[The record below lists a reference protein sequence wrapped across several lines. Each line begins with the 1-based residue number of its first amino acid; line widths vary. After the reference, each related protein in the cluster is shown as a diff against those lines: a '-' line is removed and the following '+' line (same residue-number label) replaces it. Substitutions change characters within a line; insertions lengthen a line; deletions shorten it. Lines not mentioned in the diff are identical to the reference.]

1 MKYKSIELI
10 NYAGIY
16 NGMGLNQISI
26 DFTKCVSNKIIIR
39 GSNGSGKSTLINAI
53 NPNPDSNDCFIPNA
67 EARKNICLTNNGIDY
82 VIRYIHPVT
91 NSGRGTTKGYIS
103 KTINGQLVELNPN
116 GNISSCKDILY
127 EEFNL
132 DSNFISLSKLSSEDR
147 GLVDNKP
154 SERKKLVNSIISVL
168 DTYNGIYK
176 NLSKKSSAFK
186 QLINSLTYKIDSL
199 GNEVQLNARLQNIEN
214 RLKALDDEKMRTI
227 EAIAAVK
234 LRINEFMN
242 ILRDNNYDIVVSE
255 LKDIS
260 SHNKVLRNQ
269 ILKKLQEFGISDIN
283 SIESFYVYIEKQI
296 IILEGEISSL
306 AKQSTTLLSQREVE
320 YKELENKRTKLESL
334 QSEYNY
340 FDLKNSMESLRATI
354 EQYDS
359 VFNQMGLMNINLI
372 TKSEYDSAMEAL
384 AYLRDLASN
393 IPTLWDI
400 NNISFV
406 INNETTAVNY
416 IASIPL
422 FKSRLEQSRASKAE
436 IDTKIAIYTSK
447 QDLINELNN
456 RPKECSIDNCPYI
469 KSAVEASK
477 QYPKEELDKLIEGSY
492 YFEDEINA
500 ILSNIKLYEEYADIL
515 NAITNIRRELNS
527 KMKFISKLPVRPDFK
542 ESFMQRIINLD
553 PFADI
558 DALYNYVDC
567 GNMIEE
573 YKVAKDQLARYE
585 SEYKIY
591 EAKNDIIESI
601 ARDIQVL
608 MQKTTDLA
616 NQIDDN
622 NSKSSELQ
630 KKLDDLRMAKTKVES
645 LISKIKDDLKP
656 SEQREAELIK
666 IKNSLNVNSTE
677 IDKLHGELEILNTN
691 FASANKDISHLSEE
705 RDAIKHSLILL
716 EEYKVELQEY
726 STKYTKIEKIRYY
739 SSPSTGIQTLFMQ
752 LYMNKIISTANELLS
767 LLFNGE
773 FVLQPFIINENEFRI
788 PCMGSGLLH
797 DDISSMSTAQK
808 CMISMILSFSILN
821 QSSTKYNVIML
832 DEIDAGLDTMN
843 RGFFI
848 DLLDRL
854 MLMLNAEQ
862 CFMISHNNELNTA
875 ICDLIILKNNNTDAY
890 QGNVIWQY

>member
-1 MKYKSIELI
+1 MRYKSIELI

-16 NGMGLNQISI
+16 NGMGVNQISI
-26 DFTKCVSNKIIIR
+26 DFTKCISNKIIIR

-53 NPNPDSNDCFIPNA
+53 NPNPDSNDCFIPNV
-67 EARKNICLTNNGIDY
+67 EARKNICLTNNGVDY
-82 VIRYIHPVT
+82 IIRYIHPVT

-103 KTINGQLVELNPN
+103 KTINGQMVELNPN

-154 SERKKLVNSIISVL
+154 AERKKLVNSIISVL

-176 NLSKKSSAFK
+176 NLSKKSSTFK

-199 GNEVQLNARLQNIEN
+199 GNELQLTSRLQNIEN
-214 RLKALDDEKMRTI
+214 RLNTLEDERVSTI

-234 LRINEFMN
+234 LRINEYMN
-242 ILRDNNYDIVVSE
+242 ILRDNSYDAVVSE

-260 SHNKVLRNQ
+260 SHNKVLRAQ
-269 ILKKLQEFGISDIN
+269 ILKKLQDFGITNIN
-283 SIESFYVYIEKQI
+283 SIESFNSYLEKQI
-296 IILEGEISSL
+296 IITEGEIDSLGRESS
-306 AKQSTTLLSQREVE
+306 TLLSQREVE
-320 YKELENKRTKLESL
+320 YNDLQNKRARLDSL
-334 QSEYNY
+334 QSEHNY
-340 FDLKNSMESLRATI
+340 FDLKNSMQSLRSTI
-354 EQYDS
+354 NNYDS

-384 AYLRDLASN
+384 KYLKELAINTISTWQPDLIKYVIDNES
-393 IPTLWDI
+393 DI
-400 NNISFV
+400 LNMIGS
-406 INNETTAVNY
+406 INF
-416 IASIPL
+416 L
-422 FKSRLEQSRASKAE
+422 KSRLEQEKQSKAE
-436 IDTKIAIYTSK
+436 LDTEIAVYISK
-447 QDLINELNN
+447 QDLINELTN
-456 RPKECSIDNCPYI
+456 RPVNCKIDDCPYI
-469 KSAVEASK
+469 KSAVDAATK
-477 QYPKEELDKLIEGSY
+477 YPQEELNKLLSSSEY
-492 YFEDEINA
+492 HQNEIDV
-500 ILSNIKLYEEYADIL
+500 LSKNIKMYEEYAEII
-515 NAITNIRRELNS
+515 NAITNIRRELKS
-527 KMKFISKLPVRPDFK
+527 KMKFISKLPVRPDFE
-542 ESFMQRIINLD
+542 ESFINRIIELD
-553 PFADI
+553 SFSDI
-558 DALYNYVDC
+558 DALYAYVDC

-573 YKVAKDQLARYE
+573 YKVAKEQLLKYE

-601 ARDIQVL
+601 AKDVEL
-608 MQKTTDLA
+608 LVEKTTILA

-622 NSKSSELQ
+622 NSKISELQ
-630 KKLDDLRMAKTKVES
+630 IKLNDMRKAKTKVEG
-645 LISKIKDDLKP
+645 LIVKLKEDLKP
-656 SEQREAELIK
+656 SEEREAELTK
-666 IKNSLNVNSTE
+666 IKNSLDINSIE
-677 IDKLHGELEILNTN
+677 IDKLHGELETLNMN
-691 FASANKDISHLSEE
+691 LAAVNNDIKTLMDEKES
-705 RDAIKHSLILL
+705 IKHSIILL
-716 EEYKVELQEY
+716 EEYKIELQDY
-726 STKYTKIEKIRYY
+726 SAKYTKIEKIKYY

-773 FVLQPFIINENEFRI
+773 FVLQPFVINENEFRI
-788 PCMGSGLLH
+788 PCLGSGLLH

-854 MLMLNAEQ
+854 MFMLHAEQ

-875 ICDLIILKNNNTDAY
+875 ICDLILLKSNSNDAY

>member
-1 MKYKSIELI
+1 MRYKSIELI

-16 NGMGLNQISI
+16 NGMGINQISI
-26 DFTKCVSNKIIIR
+26 DFTKCISNKIIIR

-53 NPNPDSNDCFIPNA
+53 NPNPDSNDCFIPNV
-67 EARKNICLTNNGIDY
+67 EARKNICLTNNGVDY
-82 VIRYIHPVT
+82 IIRYIHPVT

-103 KTINGQLVELNPN
+103 KTINGQMVELNPN

-154 SERKKLVNSIISVL
+154 AERKKLVNSIISVL

-214 RLKALDDEKMRTI
+214 RLNTLEDERVSTI

-234 LRINEFMN
+234 LRINEYMN
-242 ILRDNNYDIVVSE
+242 ILRDNSYDAVVSE
-255 LKDIS
+255 LKDVS
-260 SHNKVLRNQ
+260 SHNKVLRAQ
-269 ILKKLQEFGISDIN
+269 ILKKLQDFGITNIN
-283 SIESFYVYIEKQI
+283 SIESFNSYLEKQI
-296 IILEGEISSL
+296 IITEGEIDSLGRESS
-306 AKQSTTLLSQREVE
+306 TLLSQREVE
-320 YKELENKRTKLESL
+320 YNDLQNKRARLDSL
-334 QSEYNY
+334 QSEHNY
-340 FDLKNSMESLRATI
+340 FDLKNSMQSLRSTI
-354 EQYDS
+354 NNYDS

-384 AYLRDLASN
+384 KYLKELAINTISTWQPDLIKYVIDNES
-393 IPTLWDI
+393 DI
-400 NNISFV
+400 LNMIGS
-406 INNETTAVNY
+406 INF
-416 IASIPL
+416 L
-422 FKSRLEQSRASKAE
+422 KSRLEQEKQSKAE
-436 IDTKIAIYTSK
+436 LDTEIAVYISK
-447 QDLINELNN
+447 QDLINELTN
-456 RPKECSIDNCPYI
+456 RPVNCKIDDCPYI
-469 KSAVEASK
+469 KSAVDAATK
-477 QYPKEELDKLIEGSY
+477 YPQEELNKLLSSSEY
-492 YFEDEINA
+492 HQNEIDV
-500 ILSNIKLYEEYADIL
+500 LSKNIKMYEEYTEII
-515 NAITNIRRELNS
+515 NAITNIRRELKS
-527 KMKFISKLPVRPDFK
+527 KMKFISKLPVRPDFE
-542 ESFMQRIINLD
+542 ESFINRIIELD
-553 PFADI
+553 SFSDI
-558 DALYNYVDC
+558 DALYAYVDC

-573 YKVAKDQLARYE
+573 YKVAKEQLLKYE

-601 ARDIQVL
+601 AKDVEL
-608 MQKTTDLA
+608 LVEKTTILA

-622 NSKSSELQ
+622 NSKISELQ
-630 KKLDDLRMAKTKVES
+630 IKLNDLRKAKTKVEG
-645 LISKIKDDLKP
+645 LIVKLKEDLKP
-656 SEQREAELIK
+656 SEEREAELTK
-666 IKNSLNVNSTE
+666 IKNSLDINSIE
-677 IDKLHGELEILNTN
+677 IDKLHGELETLNMN
-691 FASANKDISHLSEE
+691 LAAVNNDIKTLMDEKES
-705 RDAIKHSLILL
+705 IKHSIILL
-716 EEYKVELQEY
+716 EEYKIELQDY
-726 STKYTKIEKIRYY
+726 SAKYTKIEKIKYY

-773 FVLQPFIINENEFRI
+773 FVLQPFVINENEFRI
-788 PCMGSGLLH
+788 PCLGSGLLH

-854 MLMLNAEQ
+854 MFMLHAEQ

-875 ICDLIILKNNNTDAY
+875 ICDLILLKSNSNDAY